1 MNTYSS
7 YKDSGIE
14 WIGEIPSGWRI
25 EKLKYIGNLYGGLTG
40 KSGKDFNNEDNP
52 YNKPFI
58 PFTNIFNN
66 VYISSN
72 HFQYVNIKPDERQN
86 RVIKN
91 DLFFLM
97 SSEGYEDLGKS
108 SILISEIDEL
118 YLNSFCKGYRVNT
131 DDVNPLFVNYQLL
144 GNTHRKLI
152 SIEGKG
158 FTRINLRQDKLKNT
172 YMFIPPLQEQ
182 QQIVDYLDK
191 KTSKIDKLIEK
202 TEQKIEL
209 LKEQRTSLI
218 NTTVT
223 KGLDPNVEMKD
234 SGVEWIGDIPSGWS
248 VKRLK
253 YTSKILPSNVDKHI
267 FPEEIQVRLCN
278 YTDVYYNEL
287 IDENT
292 QLTKGSCNQN
302 EYNKL
307 WLREGDVI
315 ITKDSETSDDIGIPT
330 EVKENL
336 TDVVCG
342 YHLTL
347 IRPLDVVGSY
357 IFRFIQSDRIRRYFE
372 INSDGVTRFGL
383 GKPTIQ
389 NMYLPIPPLQEQQ
402 QISDYLDKETSKID
416 KLVDIESKRII
427 LLKEYRQSLISDV
440 VTGKVDVRD
449 EVLV

>member
-223 KGLDPNVEMKD
+223 KGLNPNVEMKD
-234 SGVEWIGDIPSGWS
+234 SGVEWIGEIPSKW
-248 VKRLK
+248 KTTRLK
-253 YTSKILPSNVDKHI
+253 YI
-267 FPEEIQVRLCN
+267 FKLREEK
-278 YTDVYYNEL
+278 TDTGEGEL
-287 IDENT
+287 LTVTI
-292 QLTKGSCNQN
+292 TKGIVRRRDFIKKGDHLSRSKSLKGYKVCYTNDLVN
-302 EYNKL
+302 NIMKMGFRCLGISDYNGIVSPAYSVFSFINNKNKPMYWDYLLRTDLYVTEYKKRSKGIQESRMRL
-307 WLREGDVI
+307 Y
-315 ITKDSETSDDIGIPT
+315 DD
-330 EVKENL
+330 
-336 TDVVCG
+336 
-342 YHLTL
+342 YF
-347 IRPLDVVGSY
+347 LDIVSIV
-357 IFRFIQSDRIRRYFE
+357 
-372 INSDGVTRFGL
+372 
-383 GKPTIQ
+383 
-389 NMYLPIPPLQEQQ
+389 PPHQEQQ
-402 QISDYLDKETSKID
+402 QIVDYLDKENSKLD
-416 KLVDIESKRII
+416 KLIDIESKRIK

-449 EVLV
+449 EVLG